1 MFSVPLEGFT
11 GCTRELLR
19 HGLRRWARV
28 RPPVQTRIRRNAKTA
43 MTNIATAS
51 MARTPS
57 SSDTVG
63 VTALNKPARKMS
75 VVYVN
80 GLARLAACIA
90 EGAALAGKNTDE
102 VKRKMKNAKVDTIWN
117 VSDDFRTTE
126 RAMANAPKKIV
137 PRNSAPAIRSAPSQ
151 VGAKLAP
158 NTGNAKPK
166 TRREPATPIISVAK
180 MMLKM
185 YWARVKGPIKS
196 CSNIPFFRSNQSCV
210 PALVPPL
217 MTVSVTAPAARKR
230 E

>member
-1 MFSVPLEGFT
+1 
-11 GCTRELLR
+11 
-19 HGLRRWARV
+19 
-28 RPPVQTRIRRNAKTA
+28 

-126 RAMANAPKKIV
+126 RAMANAPKNIV
-137 PRNSAPAIRSAPSQ
+137 PRTSAPAMRSEPAQ
-151 VGAKLAP
+151 VGAELAP
-158 NTGNAKPK
+158 KPGHAKRN
-166 TRREPATPIISVAK
+166 TRRAGARPTIRVRK
-180 MMLKM
+180 MTL
-185 YWARVKGPIKS
+185 R
-196 CSNIPFFRSNQSCV
+196 
-210 PALVPPL
+210 
-217 MTVSVTAPAARKR
+217 
-230 E
+230 

>member
-11 GCTRELLR
+11 GCRRELLR
-19 HGLRRWARV
+19 HGLGRWAKVTCRF
-28 RPPVQTRIRRNAKTA
+28 QTRIRRNAKTA

-57 SSDTVG
+57 SSDTVD
-63 VTALNKPARKMS
+63 VPALNKPARKMS

-126 RAMANAPKKIV
+126 RAMANAPKNIV
-137 PRNSAPAIRSAPSQ
+137 PRTSAPAMRSAPSQ
-151 VGAKLAP
+151 VGRSSRPK
-158 NTGNAKPK
+158 TGNAKPN
-166 TRREPATPIISVAK
+166 TRREAATPMIRVAK
-180 MMLKM
+180 MMLRM
-185 YWARVKGPIKS
+185 Y
-196 CSNIPFFRSNQSCV
+196 
-210 PALVPPL
+210 
-217 MTVSVTAPAARKR
+217 
-230 E
+230 

>member
-1 MFSVPLEGFT
+1 MYLT
-11 GCTRELLR
+11 AIKT
-19 HGLRRWARV
+19 WAPEV
-28 RPPVQTRIRRNAKTA
+28 SESDVPVQTRIRRKAMTA

-80 GLARLAACIA
+80 GLARLAAWIA

-117 VSDDFRTTE
+117 VSDDFRTTD
-126 RAMANAPKKIV
+126 RAMANALKNIV
-137 PRNSAPAIRSAPSQ
+137 PRNSAPAMRSAPSQ

-158 NTGNAKPK
+158 NTGNAKPN
-166 TRREPATPIISVAK
+166 TRREPATPMISVAK
-180 MMLKM
+180 MMLRM
-185 YWARVKGPIKS
+185 YWARVKGPIRS

-210 PALVPPL
+210 PAFVPPL
-217 MTVSVTAPAARKR
+217 ITVSVTAPAARKR

>member
-1 MFSVPLEGFT
+1 MFSIPLQGFT

-19 HGLRRWARV
+19 HGLRRWAKVTCRA
-28 RPPVQTRIRRNAKTA
+28 QTRIRRKAKTA

-90 EGAALAGKNTDE
+90 EGAALAGKNTDD

-117 VSDDFRTTE
+117 VSDDFTTTE
-126 RAMANAPKKIV
+126 RAMGNAPKNMVRMK
-137 PRNSAPAIRSAPSQ
+137 SAAAVRS
-151 VGAKLAP
+151 
-158 NTGNAKPK
+158 
-166 TRREPATPIISVAK
+166 
-180 MMLKM
+180 
-185 YWARVKGPIKS
+185 
-196 CSNIPFFRSNQSCV
+196 
-210 PALVPPL
+210 
-217 MTVSVTAPAARKR
+217 
-230 E
+230 

>member
-1 MFSVPLEGFT
+1 MFSIPLQGFT

-19 HGLRRWARV
+19 HGLRRWAKVTCRA
-28 RPPVQTRIRRNAKTA
+28 QTRIRRNAKTA

-90 EGAALAGKNTDE
+90 EGSALAGKNTVE
-102 VKRKMKNAKVDTIWN
+102 VKRKMKNANVDTIWN
-117 VSDDFRTTE
+117 VSDDFRTTD
-126 RAMANAPKKIV
+126 RAIANAPKNIV
-137 PRNSAPAIRSAPSQ
+137 PRNSAPAMRSAPSQ

-158 NTGNAKPK
+158 STGNAKPN
-166 TRREPATPIISVAK
+166 TSREPATPMIRVAK
-180 MMLKM
+180 MMLRM
-185 YWARVKGPIKS
+185 Y
-196 CSNIPFFRSNQSCV
+196 
-210 PALVPPL
+210 
-217 MTVSVTAPAARKR
+217 
-230 E
+230 

>member
-19 HGLRRWARV
+19 HGLRRWEKGGPA
-28 RPPVQTRIRRNAKTA
+28 VQTRIRRNAKTA

-137 PRNSAPAIRSAPSQ
+137 PRNSAPRSGARLPRSGRSLRPTPEMRSQ
-151 VGAKLAP
+151 
-158 NTGNAKPK
+158 
-166 TRREPATPIISVAK
+166 TRAGSRRP
-180 MMLKM
+180 
-185 YWARVKGPIKS
+185 R
-196 CSNIPFFRSNQSCV
+196 
-210 PALVPPL
+210 
-217 MTVSVTAPAARKR
+217 
-230 E
+230 

>member
-19 HGLRRWARV
+19 HGLRRWAKV
-28 RPPVQTRIRRNAKTA
+28 RPAVQTRIRRNAKTA

-126 RAMANAPKKIV
+126 RAMANAPKKNV
-137 PRNSAPAIRSAPSQ
+137 PRNSDPAIRRARSH
-151 VGAKLAP
+151 VGAQLTT
-158 NTGNAKPK
+158 NTRKERP
-166 TRREPATPIISVAK
+166 TRLE
-180 MMLKM
+180 
-185 YWARVKGPIKS
+185 
-196 CSNIPFFRSNQSCV
+196 
-210 PALVPPL
+210 
-217 MTVSVTAPAARKR
+217 
-230 E
+230 EH

>member
-19 HGLRRWARV
+19 HRLRRWAKVTCRF
-28 RPPVQTRIRRNAKTA
+28 QTRIRRKAKTA

-80 GLARLAACIA
+80 EFARLAARLA

-102 VKRKMKNAKVDTIWN
+102 GRRKMKGVTGDRIW
-117 VSDDFRTTE
+117 
-126 RAMANAPKKIV
+126 
-137 PRNSAPAIRSAPSQ
+137 
-151 VGAKLAP
+151 
-158 NTGNAKPK
+158 
-166 TRREPATPIISVAK
+166 
-180 MMLKM
+180 
-185 YWARVKGPIKS
+185 
-196 CSNIPFFRSNQSCV
+196 
-210 PALVPPL
+210 
-217 MTVSVTAPAARKR
+217 
-230 E
+230 